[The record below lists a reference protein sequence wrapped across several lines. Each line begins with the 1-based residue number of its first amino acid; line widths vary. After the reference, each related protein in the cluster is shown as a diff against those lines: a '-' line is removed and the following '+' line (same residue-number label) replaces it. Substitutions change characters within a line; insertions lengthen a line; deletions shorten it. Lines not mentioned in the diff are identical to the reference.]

1 MKYSK
6 TMQINID
13 KKTGTFL
20 GIILLLVLAM
30 VFLLAGN
37 KSMPMSHDGHGSMSS
52 DEEASGTYSDDEL
65 MFASMM
71 IPHHSQAV
79 TMSELALANS
89 TNPEILSLATAIRD
103 AQAPEIKQMQSWLD
117 QSDYSGTHAGHMDM
131 GGMLSDEEL
140 AELST
145 AKGSTFDRLFLEGM
159 IAHHQGA
166 IDMLSMIKNSTN
178 SEVKKLSADILTSQS
193 AEIEAMKALLK

>member
-1 MKYSK
+1 MG
-6 TMQINID
+6 MVVD

-20 GIILLLVLAM
+20 GVILVLALAV

-37 KSMPMSHDGHGSMSS
+37 TSMPMSHDGHGSMSS
-52 DEEASGTYSDDEL
+52 NENASGAYTDDEL

-71 IPHHSQAV
+71 IPHHSQAI
-79 TMSELALANS
+79 TISDLALANT
-89 TNPEILSLATAIRD
+89 TNPEILSFATAIRD
-103 AQAPEIKQMQSWLD
+103 AQAPEIAQMQSWLD
-117 QSDYSGTHAGHMDM
+117 ESNYSESHAHHMDM

-145 AKGSTFDRLFLEGM
+145 SKGSAFDRLFLQGM
-159 IAHHQGA
+159 IAHHEGA

-193 AEIEAMKALLK
+193 AEIETMKALLK

>member
-1 MKYSK
+1 
-6 TMQINID
+6 MQINID
-13 KKTGTFL
+13 KKTGTLL
-20 GIILLLVLAM
+20 GVIVVLVLAL
-30 VFLLAGN
+30 VFFFAGN
-37 KSMPMSHDGHGSMSS
+37 TNMSMNHDGHGSMSS
-52 DEEASGTYSDDEL
+52 DEDSSGTYSDDEL
-65 MFASMM
+65 MFAQMM

-103 AQAPEIKQMQSWLD
+103 AQGLEIIQMQGWLD
-117 QSDYSGTHAGHMDM
+117 GKSESHKHDMEM

-145 AKGSTFDRLFLEGM
+145 AKGSTFDRLFLQGM
-159 IAHHQGA
+159 IAHHEGA

>member
-1 MKYSK
+1 
-6 TMQINID
+6 MQINVD

-20 GIILLLVLAM
+20 GVILVLVLAV

-37 KSMPMSHDGHGSMSS
+37 TSMSMNHDGHGSKLS
-52 DEEASGTYSDDEL
+52 EENASGTHTDDEL
-65 MFASMM
+65 MFAQMM

-79 TMSELALANS
+79 IMSELALAN
-89 TNPEILSLATAIRD
+89 TNNPEILSLATAIRD
-103 AQAPEIKQMQSWLD
+103 AQAPEIAQMQSWLE

-140 AELST
+140 AQLST
-145 AKGSTFDRLFLEGM
+145 AKGSAFDRLFLKGM
-159 IAHHQGA
+159 IAHHEGA